1 MAIEFTTYSDY
12 GQTGQYIARIT
23 GRAKNVTFAREFI
36 GRKSGK
42 RGDITTGLV
51 DDPGLY
57 ELVWCKRKGKERSY
71 WILLDFDGQLRQVRS
86 DEEDFLAIAKRL
98 DSGETLEQIV
108 MFESVERDAEEL
120 EKHPDWSPTRLVY
133 TIRNKLEVN
142 RAIVVATID
151 AVVLAIVNAVGG
163 LPKEHQ
169 KKALSEAKNRLFPK
183 AEPAKPE
190 PESAEPATPNPNF
203 VPTHVITRN
212 GAEIPVRQDH
222 RNDCALYTAD
232 EWLGAEDVESHWEMT
247 PDGALL
253 FDGRTPMGVVTIRTL
268 D

>member
-1 MAIEFTTYSDY
+1 MAIEFTAFSDF

-23 GRAKNVTFAREFI
+23 GRQKKVNFAREFI

-42 RGDITTGLV
+42 RGDITTALV
-51 DDPGLY
+51 DEPGLY
-57 ELVWCKRKGKERSY
+57 EVVWCKRRGKERAH
-71 WILLDFDGQLRQVRS
+71 WILLEVEGQLRQVRS
-86 DEEDFLAIAKRL
+86 DEEDFLTIAKRL
-98 DSGETLEQIV
+98 DGGETIEQIV
-108 MFESVERDAEEL
+108 VFEPIPREPG
-120 EKHPDWSPTRLVY
+120 KLVY
-133 TIRNKLEVN
+133 VIRNKIEAN
-142 RAIVVATID
+142 RAIVAKTID
-151 AVVLAIVNAVGG
+151 AVVLAIVNAVAG

-169 KKALSEAKNRLFPK
+169 KKALSEAKTRLFPK
-183 AEPAKPE
+183 PERPEPE
-190 PESAEPATPNPNF
+190 PESAEPATPNPAF

-222 RNDCALYTAD
+222 QNDCALYTAD
-232 EWLGAEDVESHWEMT
+232 EWLDTEDVESHWEIS

>member
-1 MAIEFTTYSDY
+1 MAIEFTVYSDF

-42 RGDITTGLV
+42 RHDVTTGLV

-57 ELVWCKRKGKERSY
+57 ELVWCKRKGKERAY
-71 WILLDFDGQLRQVRS
+71 WILLEFEGQLRQVRS

-108 MFESVERDAEEL
+108 AFESIDRDAEEL
-120 EKHPDWSPTRLVY
+120 EKHPDWSKTRLVY
-133 TIRNKLEVN
+133 TIRNKAEAKQAV
-142 RAIVVATID
+142 AAATID
-151 AVVLAIVNAVGG
+151 TAVNAIVAALGA
-163 LPKEHQ
+163 LPAKMQ
-169 KKALSEAKNRLFPK
+169 KDALSAAKSRLFPK
-183 AEPAKPE
+183 VERKPE
-190 PESAEPATPNPNF
+190 PESAKLATPNPAF

-212 GAEIPVRQDH
+212 GAEIPVRKDH
-222 RNDCALYTAD
+222 QNDCALYTAD
-232 EWLGAEDVESHWEMT
+232 EWLGTEDAESHWEMT

-253 FDGRTPMGVVTIRTL
+253 FDGRTPMGVVTIRAL